1 MYVLIPP
8 LGVSSLQPIMRRE
21 AKSQREG
28 GRAGVG
34 AIKGR
39 AVFYVYQRIPGP
51 EGVFGLLVKSLVI

>member
-1 MYVLIPP
+1 M
-8 LGVSSLQPIMRRE
+8 MRRE